1 MRDASGKQL
10 PRRRGVRLSLEKG
23 DTAAITRALVL
34 RETEALRQSL
44 GDLQQAPLGRPR
56 VLRLIETA
64 VAHQFGRSRLSRLLE
79 VEEERL
85 ALGESLVE
93 QRESMTAL
101 IRDALSG
108 LAQDA
113 ATTEVTAQDVVA
125 IIKGIIDSAGARH
138 QNAPDLVDRV
148 THAVLGY
155 LQSAA

>member
-10 PRRRGVRLSLEKG
+10 PRRRGIRLSLEKG

-113 ATTEVTAQDVVA
+113 ATAQDVVA

-148 THAVLGY
+148 TQAVLAY